1 MNAGVI
7 SSRYAK
13 ALLKYTQETG
23 NGERVFTQVRDLLR
37 RHADMASVELE
48 PELRNLV
55 ALLIR
60 KDRLEEVKSIFRD
73 YVRMYCDS
81 TGTVLAHLTSVVPS
95 PDLERKVTALLEE
108 KTGRRIILEADTD
121 PGLIGGFTLLVGDYL
136 LDASVRH
143 QIDAIRRQFIIQN
156 NRIV

>member
-23 NGERVFTQVRDLLR
+23 NGERVFTQVRDLLS

-55 ALLIR
+55 ALLLR
-60 KDRLEEVKSIFRD
+60 KGRLEEVKFIFRD

-121 PGLIGGFTLLVGDYL
+121 PGLIGGFTLLVGDYM

>member
-95 PDLERKVTALLEE
+95 PDLERKVTALLE
-108 KTGRRIILEADTD
+108 
-121 PGLIGGFTLLVGDYL
+121 
-136 LDASVRH
+136 
-143 QIDAIRRQFIIQN
+143 
-156 NRIV
+156 